1 MANRIKNRKY
11 FWVIPLLIALIILF
25 LIFKPKNSSD
35 KTVNSGQQ
43 TSPVS
48 VIRIAVPDL
57 SSSERHSSGI
67 ALIDYVYLNKLL
79 EKEFEKDQIKVE
91 WQFFK
96 GAGPAINE
104 ALANQQLDFAFL
116 GDLAAIIGKANQVDT
131 RLLLATVRQSN
142 GYLAVQ
148 PNQGYDSLEKLKGK
162 RIAVWQGTAS
172 QLSFNQF
179 IHSYGYSE
187 KDFRIVN
194 LDPPAM
200 NAALVA
206 KQIDAG
212 WGSLSLLAL
221 QQKGIVEIPLS
232 SKQAKDHAGT
242 TEAGLVGI
250 NAFIQQS
257 PELTQRLVNNILKSA
272 YWVAQPENRE
282 AAIELVANNA
292 NYPVALYAVGFKD
305 QDFKVVHSPLLDQPY
320 VEHYRQGIEV
330 ALKAQLIRQTFDIDQ
345 WVDQQFVDQGIKQ
358 LGYENVW

>member
-1 MANRIKNRKY
+1 MANSIKNRKY
-11 FWVIPLLIALIILF
+11 FWVIPLLIVLIILF
-25 LIFKPKNSSD
+25 VIFKPKNLSE
-35 KTVNSGQQ
+35 KTVNSNQPA
-43 TSPVS
+43 SHVS

-57 SSSERHSSGI
+57 SSSDRHSSGT
-67 ALIDYVYLNKLL
+67 ALIDNIYLNKLL
-79 EKEFEKDQIKVE
+79 EKEFDKDQIKIE

-116 GDLAAIIGKANQVDT
+116 GDLAAIIGKANQIDT
-131 RLLLATVRQSN
+131 RLLVATVRQSN

-148 PNQGYDSLEKLKGK
+148 PNQGYDNLEKLKGK

-172 QLSFNQF
+172 QLSFNRF
-179 IHSYGYSE
+179 IAQYGLSE

-212 WGSLSLLAL
+212 WGSLGLLAL

-232 SKQAKDHAGT
+232 SKQGNGQAGT
-242 TEAGLVGI
+242 TEAGLVGRS
-250 NAFIQQS
+250 AFIQQS
-257 PELTQRLVNNILKSA
+257 PELTQRLVNTVLKSA
-272 YWVAQPENRE
+272 HWVAQPENRE

-292 NYPVALYAVGFKD
+292 NYPVALYALGFKD
-305 QDFKVVHSPLLDQPY
+305 QDFKVVHSPLLDQAY
-320 VEHYRQGIEV
+320 IDHYRQGV
-330 ALKAQLIRQTFDIDQ
+330 DSALKAQLIRQTFDVDQ
-345 WVDQQFVDQGIKQ
+345 WVDHQFVDQGIKQ